1 MGIDTGL
8 VVVLTITIVMLLSVS
23 ILLFYDFEEWCPQV
37 YSDLF
42 NQSVRKQIGKGT
54 ENLRNFLCN

>member
-1 MGIDTGL
+1 MIFGPMGIDTGL

-42 NQSVRKQIGKGT
+42 NQSVSKNTFK
-54 ENLRNFLCN
+54 